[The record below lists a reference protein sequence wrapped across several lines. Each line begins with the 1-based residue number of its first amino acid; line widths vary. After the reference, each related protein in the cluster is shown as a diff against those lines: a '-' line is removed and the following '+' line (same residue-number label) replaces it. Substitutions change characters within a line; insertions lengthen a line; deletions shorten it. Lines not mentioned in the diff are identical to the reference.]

1 MSGPGLI
8 VLAAGASKRM
18 GRPKQLLPWKGRTL
32 LRHACETA
40 LATSLRPI
48 VVVLGCEA
56 NACEQ
61 ELAGLDVRHV
71 TNSEWSKGMGS
82 SVASG
87 IASLEGVDPGTSGA
101 LLMLVDQPDL
111 TASFLESMVE
121 LWLKSDQGI
130 VATQYPEGGG
140 VPALFS
146 RSFFSAL
153 QALDGDLGARQI
165 IARAESAVTLVQS
178 PDELTDLDTPKLFER
193 RAVLSGDPKDAEQ
206 GD

>member
-1 MSGPGLI
+1 MPGPGLI

-48 VVVLGCEA
+48 VVVLGCEGE
-56 NACEQ
+56 ACER
-61 ELAGLDVRHV
+61 ELAGLDVCHV
-71 TNSEWSKGMGS
+71 LNSEWSKGMGT

-87 IASLEGVDPGTSGA
+87 IAALERCEPQASGA

-111 TASFLESMVE
+111 TPSFLESILDRWSEGDNV
-121 LWLKSDQGI
+121 I
-130 VATQYPEGGG
+130 VATQYAEGGG

-146 RSFFSAL
+146 RSFFRDL
-153 QALDGDLGARQI
+153 RALDSDRGARQI
-165 IARAESAVTLVQS
+165 IARGGAAVTLIQS
-178 PDELTDLDTPKLFER
+178 PDELRDLDTPELFASR
-193 RAVLSGDPKDAEQ
+193 VLRLN
-206 GD
+206 

>member
-48 VVVLGCEA
+48 VVVLGCEGE
-56 NACEQ
+56 ACRR
-61 ELAGLDVRHV
+61 ELAGLDVHPV
-71 TNSEWSKGMGS
+71 ANSEWSNGMGT

-87 IASLEGVDPGTSGA
+87 IAALERCDPEASGA

-111 TASFLESMVE
+111 TASFIESI
-121 LWLKSDQGI
+121 LDRWLKGDRAI
-130 VATQYPEGGG
+130 TATQYSEGGG

-146 RSFFSAL
+146 RSFFTELKAL
-153 QALDGDLGARQI
+153 NSDRGARQI
-165 IARAESAVTLVQS
+165 IAREQSAVTLIQS
-178 PDELTDLDTPKLFER
+178 PDELTDLDTPELFKSR
-193 RAVLSGDPKDAEQ
+193 VVLSGDRQDTE
-206 GD
+206 